1 MLPYPEDVSETSTS
15 NASPTAVASVEI
27 EHPRA
32 SLSPS
37 RAGDFKTC
45 PLLYRFRSI
54 DRLPQKPTMAT
65 SRGTVVHSVL
75 ERLFDLPKAERTI
88 ERAAELVRPAWD
100 DLVAEDPQI
109 AELFAD
115 DDAEGTGLLRFLT
128 QARALVSTYFQMED
142 PSRFDPSGRELLVET
157 TVGEGLLLR
166 GYVDRLD
173 EAPDGRIRVV
183 DYKTGAAP
191 REAFE
196 AKALFQMKFY
206 ALVIWRNTG
215 TIPAQ
220 LKLMYLSEGDSLM
233 YSPDER
239 ELLSLERQLGALW
252 DAIERSLQAED
263 FRPKPS
269 KLCGWC
275 DFQDL
280 CPAYG
285 GTPPPFPRERVVDVA
300 IDRRSEGVGTD

>member
-27 EHPRA
+27 EHLRA

-263 FRPKPS
+263 FRPNPS

>member
-27 EHPRA
+27 EHLRA

-100 DLVAEDPQI
+100 DLVAEDIQI

-263 FRPKPS
+263 FRPNPS

>member
-263 FRPKPS
+263 FRPNPS

>member
-1 MLPYPEDVSETSTS
+1 MSETSTS
-15 NASPTAVASVEI
+15 TPVHSPIATE
-27 EHPRA
+27 PLRA

-54 DRLPQKPTMAT
+54 DRLPQKPTLAT

-75 ERLFDLPKAERTI
+75 ERLFDLPQAERTI
-88 ERAAELVRPAWD
+88 ARASDLVRPAWD
-100 DLVAEDPQI
+100 DLIAAEPEI

-115 DDAEGTGLLRFLT
+115 DADGSGLERFLT

-142 PSRFDPSGRELLVET
+142 PSRFEPSGRELLVET
-157 TVGEGLLLR
+157 TVGEGEGLLLR

-233 YSPDER
+233 YSPEER

-252 DAIERSLQAED
+252 AAIERSLRAEE
-263 FRPKPS
+263 FRANPS

-275 DFQDL
+275 DFKDL

>member
-15 NASPTAVASVEI
+15 NAASTAVASVEI
-27 EHPRA
+27 EHLRA

-54 DRLPQKPTMAT
+54 DRLPQKPTLAT

-88 ERAAELVRPAWD
+88 ERATELVRPAWD
-100 DLVAEDPQI
+100 DLVAEEPQI

-128 QARALVSTYFQMED
+128 QASGLVSTYFQMED

-206 ALVIWRNTG
+206 ALVIWRSTG

-239 ELLSLERQLGALW
+239 ELRSLERQLGALW

-263 FRPKPS
+263 FRPNPS